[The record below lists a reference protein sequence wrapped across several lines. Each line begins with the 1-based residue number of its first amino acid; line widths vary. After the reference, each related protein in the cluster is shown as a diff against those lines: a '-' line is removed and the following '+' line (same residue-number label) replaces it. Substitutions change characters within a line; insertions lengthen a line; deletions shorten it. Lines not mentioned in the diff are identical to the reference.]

1 MPAVAYLMAEGV
13 TPLPVIRTKVQALQ
27 PFIEALPQV
36 EPPVAHFF
44 CEGMYMRPM
53 LLEKGMCCIGKI
65 HTHGQMNICSYGDL
79 SVLTHRGME
88 RVQAGFHYV
97 GVAGSQRAF
106 YAHEESLW
114 TIVLRTDETDIEK
127 IEAEFGVDTEMEY
140 QEFLKR
146 VA

>member
-1 MPAVAYLMAEGV
+1 MNMLVEGV
-13 TPLPVIRTKVQALQ
+13 TPLPMIRSKVQFLQ

-53 LLEKGMCCIGKI
+53 LLEKGTCCIGGI

-79 SVLTHRGME
+79 SVLTHRGLE
-88 RVQAGFHYV
+88 RVKAGFHYV
-97 GVAGSQRAF
+97 GIAGSQRAF
-106 YAHEESLW
+106 YAHEDSLW
-114 TIVLRTDETDIEK
+114 TIVLRTDETDVEK
-127 IEAEFGVDTEMEY
+127 IEAEFVMDTEIEY

-146 VA
+146 IAS